1 MASTDLADDPAITE
15 ELIAVLSAAEQ
26 PMTLRQI
33 VAASPLF
40 GGGATVAGH
49 LASLVNAGI
58 VERDRDE
65 PNKITFELRR
75 GTAAPSTYPAD
86 APADAPQTTG
96 HADLI
101 LAALRDAGQLTRR
114 HAAQAAGCSPKRASD
129 VFGILKA
136 RGLAILVRPGLWAA
150 TAAFSGTDAAPKKPA
165 TESRQ
170 AVEKSPSKP
179 ADQSPGNHDAD
190 APAPA
195 AIIIALRS
203 DGIVE
208 IRRTAAAVIEI
219 TPDEMAEL
227 QRFVASLRSARG

>member
-1 MASTDLADDPAITE
+1 MASADLVDDPAITE
-15 ELIAVLSAAEQ
+15 ELIAVLSGAQQ
-26 PMTLRQI
+26 PLTLRQI

-49 LASLVNAGI
+49 LASLVNAGV

-75 GTAAPSTYPAD
+75 GTAAPSADPA
-86 APADAPQTTG
+86 AAPQTTG

-101 LAALRDAGQLTRR
+101 LAALRDAGQLTR
-114 HAAQAAGCSPKRASD
+114 HQAAQAAGCSPKRASD
-129 VFGILKA
+129 VLGILKA
-136 RGLAILVRPGLWAA
+136 RGLAIPLRPGLWA
-150 TAAFSGTDAAPKKPA
+150 TAARPWSDEAPQKPA
-165 TESRQ
+165 AESGP

-179 ADQSPGNHDAD
+179 ADQPPGNHDTD

-208 IRRTAAAVIEI
+208 IRRANAAVMEI

>member
-1 MASTDLADDPAITE
+1 MASADVNNNETIDEEVLRILREARRPLSLNAITDQSD
-15 ELIAVLSAAEQ
+15 LFDGPAPVALSLNRLVARGSLCRAPNDTGGKQ
-26 PMTLRQI
+26 LYTLREA
-33 VAASPLF
+33 VAPPQEPAPVTPDAAKASH
-40 GGGATVAGH
+40 G
-49 LASLVNAGI
+49 
-58 VERDRDE
+58 
-65 PNKITFELRR
+65 
-75 GTAAPSTYPAD
+75 
-86 APADAPQTTG
+86 
-96 HADLI
+96 DLI
-101 LAALRDAGQLTRR
+101 LAALRDAGQLTRTQ
-114 HAAQAAGCSPKRASD
+114 AAAAAGCSPKRASD
-129 VFGILKA
+129 VLGILKA
-136 RGLAILVRPGLWAA
+136 RGLATPLRPGLWAA

-170 AVEKSPSKP
+170 AVEKSPSRP
-179 ADQSPGNHDAD
+179 ADQPPGNHDAD

>member
-1 MASTDLADDPAITE
+1 MINNNETIDDEVLRILREALRPLSLNAITDRSD
-15 ELIAVLSAAEQ
+15 LFDGPAPVALSINRLVARGALHRAPNDNGGKQ
-26 PMTLRQI
+26 LYTLRDA
-33 VAASPLF
+33 VALPEEPAP
-40 GGGATVAGH
+40 VAP
-49 LASLVNAGI
+49 NAA
-58 VERDRDE
+58 
-65 PNKITFELRR
+65 K
-75 GTAAPSTYPAD
+75 APH
-86 APADAPQTTG
+86 G
-96 HADLI
+96 DLI
-101 LAALRDAGQLTRR
+101 LAALRDAGQLTRTQ
-114 HAAQAAGCSPKRASD
+114 AAAAAGCSPKRASD
-129 VFGILKA
+129 VLGILKA
-136 RGLAILVRPGLWAA
+136 RGLAIPLRPGLWA
-150 TAAFSGTDAAPKKPA
+150 TAARPWPDEAPQKPA
-165 TESRQ
+165 AESGP